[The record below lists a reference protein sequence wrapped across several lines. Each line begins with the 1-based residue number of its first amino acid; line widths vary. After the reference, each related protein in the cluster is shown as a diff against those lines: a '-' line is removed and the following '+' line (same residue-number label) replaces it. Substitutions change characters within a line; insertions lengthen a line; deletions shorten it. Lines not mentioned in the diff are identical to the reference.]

1 MCAALSTKTSVAPLP
16 RRQFFLNGKTLP
28 ILRGEGVSQPVMHTA
43 AARLAAGDWV
53 HLFPEGRI
61 HFSGKLG
68 PFKWGAG
75 KMVCDAKRMNG
86 GR

>member
-1 MCAALSTKTSVAPLP
+1 M
-16 RRQFFLNGKTLP
+16 
-28 ILRGEGVSQPVMHTA
+28 LRTA

-53 HLFPEGRI
+53 HVFPEGRI
-61 HFSGKLG
+61 HFSGRLG

-75 KMVCDAKRMNG
+75 KMVCDARRLSG